1 MSEETKN
8 APVLETTDE
17 AEEERQKLA
26 AIAEVIDTYKDQP
39 GSLIKVLHAAQN
51 IYGYLPLSLQKVIAT
66 GMNMPLSTISGVIS
80 FYAFFSTTPKADN
93 TIKVCLGTACYVRG
107 GQKIMDRLQN
117 ILGIKPG
124 ELTEDRKFSI
134 EVTRCL
140 GACGLAP
147 VIMVNDDVHQQVNP
161 DKLEKLLAAY

>member
-1 MSEETKN
+1 MSEETKKS
-8 APVLETTDE
+8 PVSEVYDE
-17 AEEERQKLA
+17 AEERQKMA

-51 IYGYLPLSLQKVIAT
+51 IYGYLPLSLQKVIAE
-66 GMNMPLSTISGVIS
+66 GMNMPLSMISGVVS

-93 TIKVCLGTACYVRG
+93 TIKVCMGTACYVRG
-107 GQKIMDRLQN
+107 GQKIMDRLQE

-147 VIMVNDDVHQQVNP
+147 VIMINDDVHQQVNP
-161 DKLEKLLAAY
+161 DKLEKLLAKY

>member
-1 MSEETKN
+1 MSEETKK
-8 APVLETTDE
+8 APVREVYDE
-17 AEEERQKLA
+17 AEEERQKMA

-51 IYGYLPLSLQKVIAT
+51 IYGYLPLSLQKVIAE
-66 GMNMPLSTISGVIS
+66 GMNMPLSMISGVVS

-93 TIKVCLGTACYVRG
+93 TIKVCMGTACYVRG
-107 GQKIMDRLQN
+107 GQKIMDRLQE

-147 VIMVNDDVHQQVNP
+147 VIMINDDVHQQVNP
-161 DKLEKLLAAY
+161 DKLEKLLAKY